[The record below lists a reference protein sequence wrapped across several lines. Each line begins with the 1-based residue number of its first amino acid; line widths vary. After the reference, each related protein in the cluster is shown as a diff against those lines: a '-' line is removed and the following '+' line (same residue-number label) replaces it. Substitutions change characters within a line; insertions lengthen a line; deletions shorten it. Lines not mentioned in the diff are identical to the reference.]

1 MAQFRFVRLFYFVQA
16 LARFAT
22 YPSWD
27 VSRTVYL
34 LPTDQQSNQPVH
46 SDNGEVPY
54 HLMTFNDCPQDAS
67 LRLTRTAAST
77 KQPVSPQAITRLG
90 ASHRFSGHG
99 KITCDTMAQF
109 RFVPLFYFVQAL
121 ARFATYPSWDVSR
134 TVYLLPTDQ
143 QSNQPVHSDS
153 GEVPYHLM
161 TFNDCPQDAS
171 LRLTRTAASTKQPVS
186 PQAITRLGASH
197 RFSGHGK
204 ITCDTMAQFRFVRLF
219 YFVQALA
226 RFATYPSWDVS
237 RTVYLLPTD
246 QQSNQPVHSDSGEV
260 PYHLMTFNDCPQ
272 DASLRLTR
280 TAASTKQ
287 PVSPQAIT
295 RLGASHRFSGH
306 GKITCDTMAQFRF
319 VRLFYFVQALARFAT
334 YPSWDVSRTVYLLP
348 TDQQS
353 NQPVHSDSGEVPY
366 HLMTFNDCPQDASL
380 RLTRTAAST
389 KQPVSPQA
397 ITRLGASH
405 RFSGHGKITCDTMAQ
420 FRFVRLFY
428 FVQALARFAT
438 YPSWDVSRTV
448 YLLPTDQ
455 QSNQPVHSDSGEVPY
470 HLMTFND
477 CPQDASLRL
486 TRTAASTKQPVS
498 PQAISR
504 LGASHRFSGHGKITC
519 DT

>member
-1 MAQFRFVRLFYFVQA
+1 
-16 LARFAT
+16 
-22 YPSWD
+22 
-27 VSRTVYL
+27 
-34 LPTDQQSNQPVH
+34 
-46 SDNGEVPY
+46 
-54 HLMTFNDCPQDAS
+54 
-67 LRLTRTAAST
+67 
-77 KQPVSPQAITRLG
+77 
-90 ASHRFSGHG
+90 
-99 KITCDTMAQF
+99 
-109 RFVPLFYFVQAL
+109 
-121 ARFATYPSWDVSR
+121 
-134 TVYLLPTDQ
+134 
-143 QSNQPVHSDS
+143 
-153 GEVPYHLM
+153 
-161 TFNDCPQDAS
+161 
-171 LRLTRTAASTKQPVS
+171 
-186 PQAITRLGASH
+186 
-197 RFSGHGK
+197 
-204 ITCDTMAQFRFVRLF
+204 
-219 YFVQALA
+219 
-226 RFATYPSWDVS
+226 
-237 RTVYLLPTD
+237 
-246 QQSNQPVHSDSGEV
+246 
-260 PYHLMTFNDCPQ
+260 
-272 DASLRLTR
+272 
-280 TAASTKQ
+280 
-287 PVSPQAIT
+287 
-295 RLGASHRFSGH
+295 
-306 GKITCDTMAQFRF
+306 MAQFRF

-498 PQAISR
+498 PQAISQARSFASLQWARENHLRHLGSIPLRATFLLRAGSGPFRHLSELGRVTHR
-504 LGASHRFSGHGKITC
+504 LSAAYGSTVKSAGAQRQR
-519 DT
+519 